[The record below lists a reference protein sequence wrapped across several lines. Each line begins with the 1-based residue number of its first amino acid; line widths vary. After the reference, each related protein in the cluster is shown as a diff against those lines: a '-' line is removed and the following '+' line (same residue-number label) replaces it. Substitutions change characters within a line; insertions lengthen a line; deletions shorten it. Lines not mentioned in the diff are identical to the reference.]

1 MTEMTHKRFFSAR
14 EVAEIF
20 QISRQTVVDLINAG
34 ELVAFKVGHAWTI
47 EGTDILTAIERW
59 KVMTADKISS
69 GFYASKG
76 VK

>member
-1 MTEMTHKRFFSAR
+1 MTEMTHKRFFSTP

-34 ELVAFKVGHAWTI
+34 ELIGFKVGKAWMI
-47 EGTDILTAIERW
+47 EGVDIRAAIERW

-69 GFYASKG
+69 GFYDRKRAE
-76 VK
+76 